1 MLRSNHLKR
10 LLLCGVCLAVGLS
23 ACYAPQ
29 PRDQIS
35 LVEVKQ
41 SQGESVIKS
50 LQANNCNGAAELIQ
64 DLQAVHQYNHDIVV
78 TPEQAVVVN
87 RRAVVDEIR
96 SYYRIPDGAS
106 DAICV
111 IPVQIP
117 AGEFFSYDIE
127 WIEVW
132 REGTFELGIQDDKPE
147 GIYRFRQSMLCE
159 VVEQR
164 VESCLSS
171 Q

>member
-1 MLRSNHLKR
+1 MVRGSRKARILIL
-10 LLLCGVCLAVGLS
+10 GVISTSWLS

-35 LVEVKQ
+35 LVEVRQ
-41 SQGESVIKS
+41 FQGESVVKT
-50 LQANNCNGAAELIQ
+50 LQANNCSGAEELKQ
-64 DLQAVHQYNHDIVV
+64 DLQAVNQYNHDILV
-78 TPEQAVVVN
+78 TPEDAVVVN

-106 DAICV
+106 DATCV

-117 AGEFFSYDIE
+117 AGEYYSFDIE

-147 GIYRFRQSMLCE
+147 GIYKFRQSMLCE

-164 VESCLSS
+164 VETCSS

>member
-1 MLRSNHLKR
+1 MGRRSHIVR
-10 LLLCGVCLAVGLS
+10 LLSLGVIAVYWLS

-35 LVEVKQ
+35 LVEVRQ
-41 SQGESVIKS
+41 FQGESVIKT
-50 LQANNCNGAAELIQ
+50 LQANNCSGVEELKQ
-64 DLQAVHQYNHDIVV
+64 DLQAVNQYNHDILV
-78 TPEQAVVVN
+78 TPEDAVVVN

-111 IPVQIP
+111 IPVVIP
-117 AGEFFSYDIE
+117 AGEYYSYDIE

-147 GIYRFRQSMLCE
+147 GIYKFRQSMLCE

-164 VESCLSS
+164 VETCSS

>member
-1 MLRSNHLKR
+1 MSKST
-10 LLLCGVCLAVGLS
+10 LLLRLAFVEVCILVGFS

-50 LQANNCNGAAELIQ
+50 LQANNCSGTGELKQ
-64 DLQAVHQYNHDIVV
+64 DLQAVHQYNHDILV
-78 TPEQAVVVN
+78 TPEEAVVVN
-87 RRAVVDEIR
+87 RRAVIDEIR
-96 SYYRIPDGAS
+96 SYYRIPDGTS

-117 AGEFFSYDIE
+117 AGENYTYDIE

-132 REGTFELGIQDDKPE
+132 REGTFELGIQDNKPE
-147 GIYRFRQSMLCE
+147 GVYKFRQSMLCE

-164 VESCLSS
+164 VESCSAS
-171 Q
+171 P